1 MKRMPVRYK
10 LGVFVV
16 CGLLSIAAVTY
27 AAGKKACAPTP
38 ENVEGPYYLPD
49 APFREQIAISETAGS
64 RLTLTGTV
72 FGHDCI
78 TPVAGAVIDVW
89 QTDASGEYDFS
100 NKFRLRGKARS
111 DSKGKY
117 RVETIV
123 PGRYRAGRTYRPA
136 HIHLRV
142 SHPEGRTL
150 VTQVYFRGDPELER
164 DPFVLP
170 ALIIPLVRKK
180 DEVGEAY
187 LGVFD
192 IVLRQREER

>member
-1 MKRMPVRYK
+1 MKLLPARYK
-10 LGVFVV
+10 LGVFSACV
-16 CGLLSIAAVTY
+16 LLSVAAVAS
-27 AAGKKACAPTP
+27 AAERKVCAPTP

-49 APFREQIAISETAGS
+49 APFRERIATPETGGS
-64 RLTLTGTV
+64 KLTLTGTV
-72 FGHDCI
+72 FAQDCL
-78 TPVAGAVIDVW
+78 TPLAGAVIDVW

-100 NKFRLRGKARS
+100 NKFRLRGRARA

-142 SHPEGRTL
+142 SHSEGRTL
-150 VTQVYFRGDPELER
+150 VTQIYFRGDLELGR

-170 ALIIPLVRKK
+170 ALIIPLEREKN
-180 DEVGEAY
+180 EEGEAY

-192 IVLRQREER
+192 IVLRQPEGH

>member
-1 MKRMPVRYK
+1 
-10 LGVFVV
+10 
-16 CGLLSIAAVTY
+16 
-27 AAGKKACAPTP
+27 
-38 ENVEGPYYLPD
+38 
-49 APFREQIAISETAGS
+49 
-64 RLTLTGTV
+64 
-72 FGHDCI
+72 
-78 TPVAGAVIDVW
+78 VIDVW

-100 NKFRLRGKARS
+100 NKFRLRGRARA
-111 DSKGKY
+111 DSKGIY

-150 VTQVYFRGDPELER
+150 VTQVYFRGDPELGR

-170 ALIIPLVRKK
+170 ALIIPLERDK
-180 DEVGEAY
+180 DEEGEAY

-192 IVLRQREER
+192 IVLRQPEGR

>member
-1 MKRMPVRYK
+1 MKKLPGRYN
-10 LGVFVV
+10 LGVVV
-16 CGLLSIAAVTY
+16 AGVLLSVAAV
-27 AAGKKACAPTP
+27 ACAAERKVCTPTP

-49 APFREQIAISETAGS
+49 APFKERIATPETAGS

-72 FGHDCI
+72 FAHDCF
-78 TPVAGAVIDVW
+78 TPLAGAVVDVW

-100 NKFRLRGKARS
+100 NTFRLRGRVRA
-111 DSKGKY
+111 DGKGKY
-117 RVETIV
+117 RFETVV

-150 VTQVYFRGDPELER
+150 VTQVYFRGDPELGK

-170 ALIIPLVRKK
+170 ALIIPLERKK
-180 DEVGEAY
+180 GEESETY

-192 IVLRQREER
+192 IVLRQPEGH

>member
-1 MKRMPVRYK
+1 MKKLSASYK
-10 LGVFVV
+10 LGVFGACV
-16 CGLLSIAAVTY
+16 LLSVAAV
-27 AAGKKACAPTP
+27 ASAEGRKVCAPTP

-49 APFREQIAISETAGS
+49 APFRERIAPPETGGS
-64 RLTLTGTV
+64 KLTLTGTV
-72 FGHDCI
+72 FAHDCF
-78 TPVAGAVIDVW
+78 TPLAGAVIDVW

-100 NKFRLRGKARS
+100 NTFRLRGRARA
-111 DSKGKY
+111 DGKGRY

-150 VTQVYFRGDPELER
+150 VTQVYFRGDPELGR

-170 ALIIPLVRKK
+170 ALTIPLELEK
-180 DEVGEAY
+180 DEEGVAY

-192 IVLRQREER
+192 VVLRQSEGR

>member
-1 MKRMPVRYK
+1 MKKLPASYK
-10 LGVFVV
+10 LGVFGACV
-16 CGLLSIAAVTY
+16 LLSVAAV
-27 AAGKKACAPTP
+27 ACAEGRKVCAPTP

-49 APFREQIAISETAGS
+49 APFRERIATPETGGS
-64 RLTLTGTV
+64 KLTLAGTV
-72 FGHDCI
+72 FAQDCF
-78 TPVAGAVIDVW
+78 TPLTGAVIDVW

-100 NKFRLRGKARS
+100 NKFRLRGRARA
-111 DSKGKY
+111 DSKGIY

-150 VTQVYFRGDPELER
+150 VTQVYFRGDPELGR

-170 ALIIPLVRKK
+170 ALIIPLERDK
-180 DEVGEAY
+180 DEEGEAY

-192 IVLRQREER
+192 IVLRQPEGR

>member
-1 MKRMPVRYK
+1 MEK
-10 LGVFVV
+10 LSARSKFGVLCACV
-16 CGLLSIAAVTY
+16 LLSVATVAW
-27 AAGKKACAPTP
+27 AAGRKVCAPTP

-49 APFREQIAISETAGS
+49 APFRERIATPETDGS
-64 RLTLTGTV
+64 KLTLTGTV
-72 FGHDCI
+72 FAQDCL
-78 TPVAGAVIDVW
+78 TPLAGAVIDVW
-89 QTDASGEYDFS
+89 QTDSSGEYDFS
-100 NKFRLRGKARS
+100 NRFRLRGRARA

-150 VTQVYFRGDPELER
+150 VTQVYFRGDPELGR

-170 ALIIPLVRKK
+170 VLIIPLERKK
-180 DEVGEAY
+180 DEEGEAY

-192 IVLRQREER
+192 IVLRQMEER